1 MFKKT
6 SSDSGGTRN
15 ELKKGSVGTWQGA
28 FYSLAQVGP
37 AADIA
42 ILLIGTFRDVGFR
55 SVTAVLVA
63 WLIYGLWMITPYEFS
78 KLRSN
83 AGGYYA
89 YSAASTK
96 SGFYGPATA
105 FSWLYENLTSSAFAV
120 LGISSFLFLLSSEI
134 SSLKYLWVIFAIGM
148 IVYVSV
154 IPYLG
159 IRPSV
164 QYTFITGFAEVMF
177 LFVASIIIIIEV
189 GPGNSFVPFTL
200 PFSIV
205 PVFFLS
211 MIFSISDFTGIGIS
225 TTISEEVTEPKKK
238 IKNSL
243 LLSYL
248 FSGLALI
255 PATYALTV
263 GWGISGIGGFAG
275 ANDPGLI
282 VFERYLGPIGG
293 ILLVIFTINSYLS
306 NGVAKTNAVSRVWF
320 SASRDK
326 IIFPKSFSEV
336 HKKYKSPHKAIRA
349 YMILMLVINLLF
361 GFLFGPKTGALILL
375 TGSGIGI
382 IFTHIYANISLTLYT
397 RTQKVFKWLVH
408 GLIPIA
414 SSIIA
419 AVVIFY
425 TVQQDI
431 LAQISAPSFDNFAY
445 ASSAVVG
452 VMWSFV
458 FAIIISFYYVR
469 KKPKIATE
477 AGTYDADHIKIS
489 WDK

>member
-1 MFKKT
+1 MFEKT
-6 SSDSGGTRN
+6 PDDLGGSKN

-42 ILLIGTFRDVGFR
+42 ILMIGTFKVVGFR

-63 WLIYGLWMITPYEFS
+63 WLIYGMWMITPYEFS

-96 SGFYGPATA
+96 SGFLGPATA

-134 SSLKYLWVIFAIGM
+134 TALKYLWVVFAVGM
-148 IVYVSV
+148 IIYVTV

-177 LFVASIIIIIEV
+177 LLVASIIIIVEV
-189 GPGNSFVPFTL
+189 GPANSFMPFTL
-200 PFSIV
+200 PVSVV

-243 LLSYL
+243 LLSYI

-263 GWGISGIGGFAG
+263 GWGISGIGSFAG
-275 ANDPGLI
+275 ARDPGLI

-326 IIFPKSFSEV
+326 IIFPKSFSQV

-349 YMILMLVINLLF
+349 YMILMLVINLIF
-361 GFLFGPKTGALILL
+361 GFFFGPRTGALILL
-375 TGSGIGI
+375 TGAGIGI
-382 IFTHIYANISLTLYT
+382 IFTHIYANIGLTLYT
-397 RTQKVFKWLVH
+397 KSQKVFRFFVH
-408 GLIPIA
+408 GVIPIT

-419 AVVIFY
+419 AFVIYY
-425 TVQQDI
+425 TVEGDI
-431 LAQISAPSFDNFAY
+431 MTQVTSPSFDNFAF
-445 ASSAVVG
+445 ATSAVIG
-452 VMWSFV
+452 LIWSFA
-458 FAIIISFYYVR
+458 FALIISYYYV
-469 KKPKIATE
+469 KKHPHRATA
-477 AGTYDADHIKIS
+477 AGTYDSDHIEIS

>member
-1 MFKKT
+1 MVDANQNE
-6 SSDSGGTRN
+6 DSTDQPK
-15 ELKKGSVGTWQGA
+15 LQKGSVGTWQSA

-42 ILLIGTFRDVGFR
+42 ILLVGTFKDAKLY
-55 SVTAVLVA
+55 SVTAIIVA
-63 WLIYGLWMITPYEFS
+63 WLIYGLWMVTPYEFS

-89 YSAASTK
+89 YSAAATG

-105 FSWLYENLTSSAFAV
+105 FSWLYENITSSAFAV

-134 SSLKYLWVIFAIGM
+134 SSLRYLWVIFAIGM
-148 IVYVSV
+148 IIYITA

-164 QYTFITGFAEVMF
+164 QYTLITGFLEVMF

-189 GPGNSFVPFTL
+189 GPGNSFAPFEL
-200 PFSIV
+200 PVNIL

-211 MIFSISDFTGIGIS
+211 MIFAISDFTGIGIS
-225 TTISEEVTEPKKK
+225 TTVSEEVDEPKKK

-255 PATYALTV
+255 PAAYALTV
-263 GWGISGIGGFAG
+263 GFGVSKIGNFATTS
-275 ANDPGLI
+275 DPGLY
-282 VFERYLGPIGG
+282 VFMKYLGPIGG

-326 IIFPKSFSEV
+326 VIFPPSFSEI
-336 HKKYKSPHKAIRA
+336 HPKYKSPFKSIRA
-349 YMILMLVINLLF
+349 YMIIMIFINLLF
-361 GFLFGPKTGALILL
+361 GVVFGPQTGALILL

-382 IFTHIYANISLTLYT
+382 IFTHIYSNISLTLFT
-397 RTQKVFKWLVH
+397 RNQKVFRLLWH
-408 GLIPIA
+408 GIIPTLSTLIAI
-414 SSIIA
+414 
-419 AVVIFY
+419 VVVFY
-425 TVQQDI
+425 TVEQDI
-431 LAQISAPSFDNFAY
+431 LAQYISPSLDNFAY
-445 ASSAVVG
+445 SVSAVFG
-452 VMWSFV
+452 VIWSVV
-458 FAIIISFYYVR
+458 FALYISHYYVTR
-469 KKPKIATE
+469 KPKVAKN
-477 AGTYDADHIKIS
+477 AGTYDADNIEIR
-489 WDK
+489 WN

>member
-1 MFKKT
+1 MFEKAEG
-6 SSDSGGTRN
+6 DSIDAQPQ
-15 ELKKGSVGTWQGA
+15 LKKGSVGTWQGA

-42 ILLIGTFRDVGFR
+42 ILLIGTFGDVGFR
-55 SVTAVLVA
+55 SVTAIIVA
-63 WLIYGLWMITPYEFS
+63 WLIYGLWMVTPYEFS

-89 YSAASTK
+89 YAAASTK

-134 SSLKYLWVIFAIGM
+134 SSLKYLWVIFAVGM
-148 IVYVSV
+148 IIYVSV

-189 GPGNSFVPFTL
+189 GPGNSFAPFTL
-200 PFSIV
+200 PVSIV
-205 PVFFLS
+205 PIFFLS

-225 TTISEEVTEPKKK
+225 TTISEEIDDPKKK

-243 LLSYL
+243 LLSYI

-263 GWGISGIGGFAG
+263 GWGVSSIGGFSKAS
-275 ANDPGLI
+275 DPGLT
-282 VFERYLGPIGG
+282 VFMRYLGPIGG
-293 ILLVIFTINSYLS
+293 ILLVVFTINSYLS

-326 IIFPKSFSEV
+326 VIFPKSFSEV
-336 HKKYKSPHKAIRA
+336 HRKYKSPYKAIRA
-349 YMILMLVINLLF
+349 YMILMLVINLIF
-361 GFLFGPKTGALILL
+361 GFLFGPRTGALILL

-382 IFTHIYANISLTLYT
+382 IFTHVYANISLTLYT
-397 RTQKVFKWLVH
+397 RTQKVFKLLAH
-408 GLIPIA
+408 GIVPTL

-419 AVVIFY
+419 IIVIYY
-425 TVQQDI
+425 TVEQDV
-431 LAQISAPSFDNFAY
+431 LSQVISPSFDHFAY
-445 ASSAVVG
+445 ASSAVFG
-452 VMWSFV
+452 VIWSFV
-458 FAIIISFYYVR
+458 FALIISFYYV
-469 KKPKIATE
+469 KMKPNIATE
-477 AGTYDADHIKIS
+477 AGTYDADNIEIS